1 MSQPSFTSWVAGYS
15 SFLTYRTPDNVGL
28 VFEAKFHFTTD
39 TVNQVALLLFMGQKG
54 TMRQGSDYLAVS
66 YIKGHVLLTWDLGAG
81 PRRIFTPVPVD
92 ERWVTLVPM
101 FTISNDSVRIYVH
114 SVHLG
119 RWGRRAWLKVD
130 HFRNISG
137 LAPGKCH
144 VCHDVTCHDYM
155 TSRCH
160 ALCLQASWP
169 TST

>member
-39 TVNQVALLLFMGQKG
+39 TVNQASSVCTQCCCSADCTPLQVALLLFMGQKG

-92 ERWVTLVPM
+92 ERWVTPANVH
-101 FTISNDSVRIYVH
+101 RI
-114 SVHLG
+114 
-119 RWGRRAWLKVD
+119 
-130 HFRNISG
+130 
-137 LAPGKCH
+137 
-144 VCHDVTCHDYM
+144 
-155 TSRCH
+155 
-160 ALCLQASWP
+160 
-169 TST
+169 

>member
-39 TVNQVALLLFMGQKG
+39 TVNQASSVCHNVAALLTAPLQVALLLFMGQKG

-92 ERWVTLVPM
+92 ERWGRACTDVY
-101 FTISNDSVRIYVH
+101 RI
-114 SVHLG
+114 
-119 RWGRRAWLKVD
+119 
-130 HFRNISG
+130 
-137 LAPGKCH
+137 
-144 VCHDVTCHDYM
+144 
-155 TSRCH
+155 
-160 ALCLQASWP
+160 
-169 TST
+169 

>member
-92 ERWVTLVPM
+92 ERW
-101 FTISNDSVRIYVH
+101 
-114 SVHLG
+114 G
-119 RWGRRAWLKVD
+119 RAGA
-130 HFRNISG
+130 
-137 LAPGKCH
+137 CT
-144 VCHDVTCHDYM
+144 DVYHI
-155 TSRCH
+155 
-160 ALCLQASWP
+160 
-169 TST
+169 

>member
-39 TVNQVALLLFMGQKG
+39 TVNQASSVCHNVAALLTAPLQVALLLFMGQKG

-92 ERWVTLVPM
+92 ERWVTPADVH
-101 FTISNDSVRIYVH
+101 RI
-114 SVHLG
+114 
-119 RWGRRAWLKVD
+119 
-130 HFRNISG
+130 
-137 LAPGKCH
+137 
-144 VCHDVTCHDYM
+144 
-155 TSRCH
+155 
-160 ALCLQASWP
+160 
-169 TST
+169 

>member
-92 ERWVTLVPM
+92 ERWGRACTDADTVSTRASNEGYPMVPED
-101 FTISNDSVRIYVH
+101 FTITEKAPPGAFS
-114 SVHLG
+114 
-119 RWGRRAWLKVD
+119 WLKVLINAFTFKTLLR
-130 HFRNISG
+130 H
-137 LAPGKCH
+137 
-144 VCHDVTCHDYM
+144 
-155 TSRCH
+155 
-160 ALCLQASWP
+160 
-169 TST
+169 

>member
-92 ERWVTLVPM
+92 ERWGRACTDADTVSTRASNEGYPMVPED
-101 FTISNDSVRIYVH
+101 FTITEKAPP
-114 SVHLG
+114 
-119 RWGRRAWLKVD
+119 RAFALLK
-130 HFRNISG
+130 
-137 LAPGKCH
+137 A
-144 VCHDVTCHDYM
+144 
-155 TSRCH
+155 
-160 ALCLQASWP
+160 P
-169 TST
+169 TSAFTFKTLLRHYANWALNPR

>member
-92 ERWVTLVPM
+92 ERWVTLVGSYRCLPYLM
-101 FTISNDSVRIYVH
+101 I
-114 SVHLG
+114 L
-119 RWGRRAWLKVD
+119 
-130 HFRNISG
+130 SG
-137 LAPGKCH
+137 SMSTPCTWAAGAAAPGSRWTTSATSPAWRQAS
-144 VCHDVTCHDYM
+144 VTCVM
-155 TSRCH
+155 MSRV
-160 ALCLQASWP
+160 
-169 TST
+169 TIT